1 MVYNLSSSNSIFNQ
15 FIAEIR
21 DESIQKD
28 SMRFRRN
35 LERIAEITAY
45 EVSKTL
51 FYKEEQVVTPLGIST
66 VSILESQP
74 VIATILRAGIAMHH
88 GFLNYF
94 DKADSAFV
102 TAYRKYKNAENF
114 DIHVEYVTAPD
125 ITDKVLII
133 NDPMLATGQSMIAA
147 YKGLLKY
154 GKPSKVIICVAIASQ
169 EAIDYVRQHT
179 PLGTTIYTGAI
190 DYELTAQSYIVP
202 GLGDVGDLAFGKKQ

>member
-51 FYKEEQVVTPLGIST
+51 FYKEEQVVTPLGVST